1 MLILFPS
8 LDVLGCPGIHKFILI
23 ILLLEE
29 RYSRFLVSG
38 LAHGGAM
45 TLCKTQGRQTIA
57 AFFAPR
63 GRARG
68 LLSNEVLSD
77 ARQPE
82 VNLFSFNMPCRF
94 QICIAKSL
102 FS

>member
-8 LDVLGCPGIHKFILI
+8 EDVLGCPGIHKFILI

-38 LAHGGAM
+38 LAHGGAIK
-45 TLCKTQGRQTIA
+45 LCKTPGRQTIA
-57 AFFAPR
+57 TFFAPR

-68 LLSNEVLSD
+68 LLSNDVFERRTSTGSELI
-77 ARQPE
+77 
-82 VNLFSFNMPCRF
+82 LF
-94 QICIAKSL
+94 
-102 FS
+102 